1 MTADIIYKRI
11 SYRICIYI
19 YCNIIPTAPN
29 KALDAVSI
37 LSYNSPKR
45 VLRKITCLSD
55 TIVLHS
61 NV

>member
-11 SYRICIYI
+11 SYMYI

-37 LSYNSPKR
+37 MTYNSPKR
-45 VLRKITCLSD
+45 VLRKLNASMIK
-55 TIVLHS
+55 
-61 NV
+61 